1 MENLIKII
9 EYINPVQLAAIA
21 VMMWFFYNRL
31 DKKIDNTNHRIDIV
45 EQKLSDKIDKVYFEL
60 NEKIEKVQ
68 SELND
73 KIDKK
78 IDKLNDL
85 LSQRIDNLYGFMLN
99 LFQAKRN
106 YDINNDKAA

>member
-9 EYINPVQLAAIA
+9 EYINPAQLSAIA

-31 DKKIDNTNHRIDIV
+31 DKKIDNTNHRIDKV
-45 EQKLSDKIDKVYFEL
+45 EQKID
-60 NEKIEKVQ
+60 KVQ
-68 SELND
+68 SELNE

-106 YDINNDKAA
+106 YDINNDDKAA

>member
-9 EYINPVQLAAIA
+9 EYINPAQLSAIA

-31 DKKIDNTNHRIDIV
+31 DKKIDNTNHRIDMV
-45 EQKLSDKIDKVYFEL
+45 EQKID
-60 NEKIEKVQ
+60 KVQ
-68 SELND
+68 SELNE

>member
-1 MENLIKII
+1 M
-9 EYINPVQLAAIA
+9 
-21 VMMWFFYNRL
+21 FFYNRL
-31 DKKIDNTNHRIDIV
+31 DKKIDNINHRIDIL
-45 EQKLSDKIDKVYFEL
+45 EQ
-60 NEKIEKVQ
+60 
-68 SELND
+68 
-73 KIDKK
+73 K

>member
-45 EQKLSDKIDKVYFEL
+45 EQKLSDKIDK
-60 NEKIEKVQ
+60 
-68 SELND
+68 
-73 KIDKK
+73 
-78 IDKLNDL
+78 KLIKFIMN
-85 LSQRIDNLYGFMLN
+85 
-99 LFQAKRN
+99 
-106 YDINNDKAA
+106 

>member
-9 EYINPVQLAAIA
+9 EYINPAQLVAIT
-21 VMMWFFYNRL
+21 VIMCFFIIDL
-31 DKKIDNTNHRIDIV
+31 IKKIDNINHRIDIL
-45 EQKLSDKIDKVYFEL
+45 EQ
-60 NEKIEKVQ
+60 
-68 SELND
+68 
-73 KIDKK
+73 K

>member
-9 EYINPVQLAAIA
+9 EYINPAQLSAIA

-31 DKKIDNTNHRIDIV
+31 DKKIDNTNHRIDKV
-45 EQKLSDKIDKVYFEL
+45 EQKID
-60 NEKIEKVQ
+60 KVQ
-68 SELND
+68 SELNEKID
-73 KIDKK
+73 KVQSELNEKIDKK

-106 YDINNDKAA
+106 YDINNDDKAA